1 MICSP
6 EDVAPLS
13 TCFELI
19 TPDEAKKLLDR
30 TTFKNRSVRESAE
43 LRYVKT
49 MFDGDWM
56 DFISMIVIDSSG
68 NVIDGQHRLLAQIE
82 SGETVGYVVLRGA
95 PTNAYQVID
104 SGIRR
109 RISDRSS
116 MSTRQSSI
124 AGACVQYEVGAPI
137 RQCLMSASSGHTV
150 YATDADVILWGEAHS
165 EYLARVERLYNAVRA
180 NVGSLSATAFACFV
194 CVGTEKYGEDETL
207 AFAEEPARWDTGCKQ
222 AAAAQKSL
230 QIRINGKPRERLSQL
245 AIMVNALNQCHNGAV
260 PKMPTKATY
269 TDKILESWRKKV
281 ETGDGQD

>member
-1 MICSP
+1 MICSA

-13 TCFELI
+13 ASFEIL
-19 TPDEAKKLLDR
+19 TPDEAKELLDR

-43 LRYVKT
+43 LRYEKT

-82 SGETVGYVVLRGA
+82 SGETIGYVVLRGA
-95 PTNAYQVID
+95 PTRAYQVID

-116 MSTRQSSI
+116 MSTRQASI
-124 AGACVQYEVGAPI
+124 AGAFVQYEVGAPI
-137 RQCLMSASSGHTV
+137 RQCLVSVSSGHTV
-150 YATDADVILWGEAHS
+150 YATDADVISWGEANS

-180 NVGSLSATAFACFV
+180 NIGTLSATAFACFV
-194 CVGTEKYGEDETL
+194 CVGTERFGDDETL
-207 AFAEEPARWDTGCKQ
+207 AFAEELARWDTECKP

-230 QIRINGKPRERLSQL
+230 QVRINGKPRDRLSQL
-245 AIMVNALNQCHNGAV
+245 AIMVNALTQRHNGTV

-281 ETGDGQD
+281 GPSDVQD